1 MILPCLISF
10 LLGLFIGSFLNV
22 CIYRIPKG
30 ESVVWPPSHCP
41 TCGERIKPYD
51 NIPVIS
57 YFLLKGRCR
66 NCGERISWQYPAVEL
81 LTGVLTAAT
90 VCKFGVS
97 FSSLY
102 YLLLVYYLIVV
113 SFIDLKTME
122 VPVRLSYGALL
133 SGLLLSFFVPQ
144 HSFKEAV
151 FGASFGAGVILFI
164 IETYYVFTGKEG
176 MGYGDANIMA
186 VVGAFLGWKKVLLT
200 LFLAS
205 LVGAAVGITLIL
217 LRRGEREKPIP
228 FGPFIAAGALLSL
241 YFGDRLINWYLGGL
255 GL

>member
-1 MILPCLISF
+1 MGIICLGAFI
-10 LLGLFIGSFLNV
+10 LGLFIGSFLNV

-41 TCGERIKPYD
+41 ECGERIKPYD

-57 YFLLKGRCR
+57 YLILKGKCR
-66 NCGERISWQYPAVEL
+66 SCGERISYQYPAVEL
-81 LTGVLTAAT
+81 LTGLLTAAA
-90 VCKFGVS
+90 VCRFGLT
-97 FSSLY
+97 FSALY
-102 YLLLVYYLIVV
+102 YLILTYYLIVV

-133 SGLLLSFFVPQ
+133 SGLLLSFFVPN

-151 FGASFGAGVILFI
+151 FGASFGAGIILFI

-186 VVGAFLGWKKVLLT
+186 VVGAFLGWKKALLT

-205 LVGAAVGITLIL
+205 FVGALIGIALIL
-217 LRRGEREKPIP
+217 INKDKREKAIP
-228 FGPFIAAGALLSL
+228 FGPFLSIGALLSL
-241 YFGDRLINWYLGGL
+241 YFGDALIKWYLGGM

>member
-1 MILPCLISF
+1 MAATCLLAF
-10 LLGLFIGSFLNV
+10 VLGLFIGSFLNV

-41 TCGERIKPYD
+41 KCGERIKPYD
-51 NIPVIS
+51 NVPVIS
-57 YFLLKGRCR
+57 YLILKGRCR
-66 NCGERISWQYPAVEL
+66 NCGEGISLQYPLVEL
-81 LTGVLTAAT
+81 LTGLLTAAT
-90 VCKFGVS
+90 VCRFGVS

-102 YLLLVYYLIVV
+102 YLLLTYYLIVI

-133 SGLLLSFFVPQ
+133 SGLLFSFFVPD
-144 HSFKEAV
+144 HSFKKAV

-186 VVGAFLGWKKVLLT
+186 VVGAFLGWEKVLVT

-205 LVGAAVGITLIL
+205 LIGATVGIALIL
-217 LRRGEREKPIP
+217 TKRGRKERPIP
-228 FGPFIAAGALLSL
+228 FGPFLSIGALLSL
-241 YFGDRLINWYLGGL
+241 YFGDTLIKWYLGEIGV
-255 GL
+255 

>member
-51 NIPVIS
+51 NIPVVS

-102 YLLLVYYLIVV
+102 YLLLAYYLIVV

-122 VPVRLSYGALL
+122 VPVRLSYGTLL

-151 FGASFGAGVILFI
+151 FGASFGAGIILFI

>member
-1 MILPCLISF
+1 LILPCLISF

-41 TCGERIKPYD
+41 ACGERIKPYD
-51 NIPVIS
+51 NIPVVS

-122 VPVRLSYGALL
+122 VPVRLSYGTLL
-133 SGLLLSFFVPQ
+133 SGLLLS
-144 HSFKEAV
+144 SAV
-151 FGASFGAGVILFI
+151 RS
-164 IETYYVFTGKEG
+164 
-176 MGYGDANIMA
+176 
-186 VVGAFLGWKKVLLT
+186 
-200 LFLAS
+200 AS
-205 LVGAAVGITLIL
+205 L
-217 LRRGEREKPIP
+217 P
-228 FGPFIAAGALLSL
+228 FSSA
-241 YFGDRLINWYLGGL
+241 
-255 GL
+255 

>member
-41 TCGERIKPYD
+41 ACGERIKPYD
-51 NIPVIS
+51 NIPVVS

>member
-1 MILPCLISF
+1 MGICLISF
-10 LLGLFIGSFLNV
+10 VLGLFIGSFLNV
-22 CIYRIPKG
+22 CIYRIPEGK
-30 ESVVWPPSHCP
+30 SVVWPPSHCP
-41 TCGERIKPYD
+41 KCGSSIKPYD

-57 YFLLKGRCR
+57 YLILRGKCR
-66 NCGERISWQYPAVEL
+66 SCGERISWQYPVVEL
-81 LTGVLTAAT
+81 LTGLLTAAT
-90 VCKFGVS
+90 VCRFGLS

-102 YLLLVYYLIVV
+102 YLLLIYYLIVV

-133 SGLLLSFFVPQ
+133 SGLFLSFFVPE

-164 IETYYVFTGKEG
+164 IESYYVFTGKEG

-200 LFLAS
+200 LFAAS
-205 LVGAAVGITLIL
+205 FVGAVVGIGLIL
-217 LRRGEREKPIP
+217 LKGKSKENPLP
-228 FGPFIAAGALLSL
+228 FGPFLSAGALISL
-241 YFGDRLINWYLGGL
+241 FFGDVLINWYLGGM
-255 GL
+255 GV

>member
-1 MILPCLISF
+1 MILLCLLSF
-10 LLGLFIGSFLNV
+10 VLGLFIGSFLNV

-30 ESVVWPPSHCP
+30 ESVIWPPSHCP
-41 TCGERIKPYD
+41 KCGERIKPYD

-66 NCGERISWQYPAVEL
+66 NCAERISWQYPVVEL
-81 LTGVLTAAT
+81 LTGILTAAT
-90 VCKFGVS
+90 ACKFGVS
-97 FSSLY
+97 FSTFY

-122 VPVRLSYGALL
+122 VPVKLSYGALL

-151 FGASFGAGVILFI
+151 FGASFGAGIILFI
-164 IETYYVFTGKEG
+164 IETYYVLTGKEG

-200 LFLAS
+200 LFFAS
-205 LVGAAVGITLIL
+205 LVGAATGITLIL
-217 LRRGEREKPIP
+217 LRRSDREKPIP
-228 FGPFIAAGALLSL
+228 FGPFIAAGALISL

>member
-1 MILPCLISF
+1 LILPCLLSF
-10 LLGLFIGSFLNV
+10 VLGLFIGSFLNV

-41 TCGERIKPYD
+41 HCGERIKPYD

-57 YFLLKGRCR
+57 YLLLKGRCR
-66 NCGERISWQYPAVEL
+66 SCGERISWQYPAVEL

-97 FSSLY
+97 LSSLY

-122 VPVRLSYGALL
+122 VPVRFSYGALL
-133 SGLLLSFFVPQ
+133 LGLLLSFFVPH

-205 LVGAAVGITLIL
+205 LIGTAVGITLIL
-217 LRRGEREKPIP
+217 LRRGNREKAIP
-228 FGPFIAAGALLSL
+228 FGPFIAAGALISL